1 MSITSVCRK
10 RNPFILVFAQF
21 SNSTKIDN
29 LYYTHR
35 TSAFIASDFFYYRGS
50 LFTKPPEPFVCLA
63 SGNCTVAIVV
73 RSVMQPMLLPK
84 ELYNVSYV
92 VRITVTQQIPYSAGC
107 FIIVSEVQHINMI
120 ILFRRTA
127 YEIMSFRIDANSV
140 HWLLLSCL
148 SVLLKTKPTGIFT
161 SI

>member
-1 MSITSVCRK
+1 MHFR
-10 RNPFILVFAQF
+10 F
-21 SNSTKIDN
+21 
-29 LYYTHR
+29 HR
-35 TSAFIASDFFYYRGS
+35 FRFFYYGGS
-50 LFTKPPEPFVCLA
+50 LFTKPPEPLVCLA

>member
-1 MSITSVCRK
+1 MSISVCRK

-21 SNSTKIDN
+21 SNSAKMDN
-29 LYYTHR
+29 LYYTQR
-35 TSAFIASDFFYYRGS
+35 TSAFFASDFFYYGGS
-50 LFTKPPEPFVCLA
+50 LFTKPSEPFVCLA

-73 RSVMQPMLLPK
+73 RSVMQSMLLQK